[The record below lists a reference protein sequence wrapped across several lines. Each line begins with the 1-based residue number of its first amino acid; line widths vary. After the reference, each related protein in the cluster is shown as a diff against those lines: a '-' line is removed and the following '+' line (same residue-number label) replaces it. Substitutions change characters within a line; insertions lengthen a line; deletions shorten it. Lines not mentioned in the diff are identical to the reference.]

1 MRIVNNGGAATELGD
16 LDILA
21 EAVRLGSLS
30 AAARQLAISQP
41 TASRRLQR
49 LEAEL
54 GSQLLERTESGVR
67 TSAAGE
73 AALAFRQTVQDARQT
88 MEHHLVQ
95 GRGLNGELHLAASS
109 APAGGLAPRWIGR
122 LLDRHPAVRI
132 RLSVGDSQA
141 VEEGVARGQAMV
153 GLMGRRPE
161 TGGLRHR
168 QVMEEETV
176 LAVPS
181 DHRWARSRE
190 IDLGEVE
197 TAAWVVR
204 EQGSG
209 TRRMIEERL
218 AEAGIDPGQLRVVAE
233 AGSALAQLALI
244 RATGQAGFVSSSVL
258 AQAGSDLVAVK
269 LRGVRLLRPIVLV
282 WSQRTLTA
290 TAQAFLQ
297 LASEPN
303 DRAQGDT

>member
-1 MRIVNNGGAATELGD
+1 MELSD
-16 LDILA
+16 LDLLA

-49 LEAEL
+49 LEGEL
-54 GSQLLERTESGVR
+54 GSRLLERAESGVR
-67 TSAAGE
+67 ASSDGE
-73 AALAFRQTVQDARQT
+73 VALAFRQATQTARRE
-88 MEHHLVQ
+88 MERRLDH
-95 GRGLNGELHLAASS
+95 GRGLSGELHVSASS

-132 RLSVGDSQA
+132 RLSVGDSRL
-141 VEEGVARGQAMV
+141 VEEDVGRGRAMV

-161 TGGLRHR
+161 TSGLRHR
-168 QVMEEETV
+168 QVAEEETV
-176 LAVPS
+176 LVVGVQ
-181 DHRWARSRE
+181 HRWAKAVE
-190 IDLGEVE
+190 IDLNQVE
-197 TAAWVVR
+197 AAAWVVR

-209 TRRMIEERL
+209 TRRMVEERL
-218 AEAGIDPGQLRVVAE
+218 AEAGVDPGQLRVVAE

-244 RATGQAGFVSSSVL
+244 RATGEAGFVSSSVL
-258 AQAGSDLVAVK
+258 AQAGADLAVVR

-282 WSQRTLTA
+282 WADRTLTE

-297 LASEPN
+297 LATEPG
-303 DRAQGDT
+303 R